1 MITENYVSY
10 EVAKLLK
17 DKGFDGVCR
26 YYYPDCHTNLV
37 SYVDCRQ
44 YNIFNN
50 ESCIAPTHQ
59 MACKWLREEHNLF
72 IFPFPQMN
80 TNKFWTEIYQLSD
93 NQEWENLYC
102 ESIDL
107 QDYSAYEEA
116 VEAALKYCLENLI

>member
-1 MITENYVSY
+1 MIIENYVSY

-26 YYYPDCHTNLV
+26 YYYPDSHTNLV

-44 YNIFNN
+44 FDIFNN
-50 ESCIAPTHQ
+50 ESCIAPTLH

-80 TNKFWTEIYQLSD
+80 TNKFWAEIYQLSD

-107 QDYSAYEEA
+107 QDYSTYEEA
-116 VEAALKYCLENLI
+116 VEAALKYTLKNLI